1 MPCFRASFFRRMA
14 CQREFLSLFFCYNY
28 TTCALI
34 ERKNSLETLERADL
48 FPGDG
53 VLLFGL
59 HDIGAE
65 QTGSSR
71 SAGELR
77 STPVIVHNMAVRVR
91 EQAI

>member
-1 MPCFRASFFRRMA
+1 MA
-14 CQREFLSLFFCYNY
+14 CQLEFLSLFFCYDY
-28 TTCALI
+28 TTCALV

-53 VLLFGL
+53 VLVFGL
-59 HDIGAE
+59 PDIGAE

-77 STPVIVHNMAVRVR
+77 SAPVIVHNMAVRVH